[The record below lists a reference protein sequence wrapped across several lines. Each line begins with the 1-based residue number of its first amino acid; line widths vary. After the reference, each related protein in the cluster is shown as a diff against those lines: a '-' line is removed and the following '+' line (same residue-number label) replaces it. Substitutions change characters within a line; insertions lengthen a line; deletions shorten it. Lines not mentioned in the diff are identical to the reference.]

1 MKLRGTPALPVIRR
15 FRVDVAAILLLAAA
29 MTVAV
34 DHAGLQSVS
43 AVIPMMG
50 IVVAIFVGF
59 RIRNAYA
66 RWWEARTLWGGVIG
80 NGRSLHYALLAYE
93 DGTPEM
99 AAITDRIRR
108 REVRHAWT
116 LAAEL
121 HHAGSTPGLAGLT
134 PEDPAD
140 CTATELLRRQAVD
153 IGALSHG
160 GWIDRQARRVL
171 VTINSAQVGAVVGLE
186 RIDSQKIPRFYA
198 LFTRV
203 LAWSFAVVVCTMLG
217 AGGHDSAA
225 GIAMS
230 ILVMTLI
237 VLAERIGALLE
248 DPMSDDVF
256 GLPLERFCATLT
268 GDLLGPSHTLARIE
282 TESPRA
288 DGTVCRRQK
297 VSTSWPTTTPDAGN

>member
-1 MKLRGTPALPVIRR
+1 VNHPGRLALQLVRR
-15 FRVDVAAILLLAAA
+15 FRFEFLAILA
-29 MTVAV
+29 VAV
-34 DHAGLQSVS
+34 AMAVVIDHVGLQSVS
-43 AVIPMMG
+43 GVIPMMG

-59 RIRNAYA
+59 RNRNAYA
-66 RWWEARTLWGGVIG
+66 RWWEARTLWGGVVG

-121 HHAGSTPGLAGLT
+121 HRTPASPRLGDLT

-153 IGALSHG
+153 IGELSHAKM
-160 GWIDRQARRVL
+160 IDRQARRVL
-171 VTINSAQVGAVVGLE
+171 VTINSAQVGAAVGLE
-186 RIDSQKIPRFYA
+186 RINSQPIPRFYA
-198 LFTRV
+198 LFTRT

-217 AGGHDSAA
+217 SGGHDNTA
-225 GIAMS
+225 GIALS

-237 VLAERIGALLE
+237 VIAERIGGLLE

-268 GDLLGPSHTLARIE
+268 GDLLGPSHTLAQIE
-282 TESPRA
+282 TEAQVA
-288 DGTVCRRQK
+288 DGIVRHR
-297 VSTSWPTTTPDAGN
+297 

>member
-1 MKLRGTPALPVIRR
+1 MSPRGRATLQVIRR
-15 FRVDVAAILLLAAA
+15 FRFDVGAILLLASA

-43 AVIPMMG
+43 ALVPMMG

-59 RIRNAYA
+59 RNRNAYA
-66 RWWEARTLWGGVIG
+66 RWWEARTLWGGVVA
-80 NGRSLHYALLAYE
+80 NGRSLHYALRAYE

-116 LAAEL
+116 LASEL
-121 HHAGSTPGLAGLT
+121 HHAPGSPGLAGLT

-153 IGALSHG
+153 VGSLSRG

-171 VTINSAQVGAVVGLE
+171 VTINSAQVGAATGLE
-186 RIDSQKIPRFYA
+186 RIDTQPIPRFYA
-198 LFTRV
+198 LFTRT

-225 GIAMS
+225 GIALS
-230 ILVMTLI
+230 LLVMTL
-237 VLAERIGALLE
+237 VVVAERIGALLE

-268 GDLLGPSHTLARIE
+268 ADLPGPSHEIAF
-282 TESPRA
+282 
-288 DGTVCRRQK
+288 
-297 VSTSWPTTTPDAGN
+297 

>member
-1 MKLRGTPALPVIRR
+1 MNLRGTPALQVIRR

-43 AVIPMMG
+43 AIVPMMG

-59 RIRNAYA
+59 QNRNAYA
-66 RWWEARTLWGGVIG
+66 RWWEARTLWGGVVS

-121 HHAGSTPGLAGLT
+121 HRTPTSPQLGDLT
-134 PEDPAD
+134 PTDPAD

-153 IGALSHG
+153 IGELSHAKM
-160 GWIDRQARRVL
+160 IDRQARRVL
-171 VTINSAQVGAVVGLE
+171 VTINSAQVGAAVGLE
-186 RIDSQKIPRFYA
+186 RINSQPVPRFYA
-198 LFTRV
+198 LFTRT

-217 AGGHDSAA
+217 AGEHDSAA
-225 GIAMS
+225 GIALS

-237 VLAERIGALLE
+237 VIAERLGALLE
-248 DPMSDDVF
+248 DPMSDDDF
-256 GLPLERFCATLT
+256 GLPLERFCAILT

-282 TESPRA
+282 TESHTA
-288 DGTVCRRQK
+288 AGTVCHR
-297 VSTSWPTTTPDAGN
+297 